1 MPTMV
6 IGGGTNLI
14 VSDEGFRGIVLRYRA
29 EALLA
34 ANGRVVA
41 QAGAVLQD
49 LVDFTIDRGLKG
61 LETLSGI
68 PGSVGAAV
76 YGNAGAYG
84 HSISERVVKVQFFDG
99 QGVRVFG
106 NEECEFRYRESIF
119 KRRKEW
125 IIFSTQLLL
134 DEADAGELR
143 KVADDILKVRN
154 EKFPVTMKCA
164 GSIFKNLLLRELPPA
179 VQAEVPEKVVRE
191 GKIPAAWFLEQVGA
205 KGMSRGEIRVADY
218 HANLIYNTGSGT
230 AADLRA
236 VIDELKARVR
246 ARFGIEIEEEVQYVG
261 MVRGR
266 GWGQGLGRLAL
277 RAVAVCFAL
286 PLFAVDLHQAVRSG
300 DLDVVKELVGRGEDV
315 NDRDTMG
322 ATPLHDAAWSGRLEI
337 AAFLL
342 ERGADVRAKHAE
354 GGSEPLAYAV
364 IKNNREMAEL
374 LLSKG
379 ADVKA
384 VDKSGATPLH
394 LAADRGYREIAELLI
409 AKGADVNSRDRGGA
423 SPLDEAAVRGHGAI
437 IELLIEHG
445 ARADEE
451 SPENG
456 STPLNVAA
464 AKGHREVVEALLAHG
479 ADRSKRSKW
488 GVTPLESAVRGG
500 HQEVAGVLLDGAP
513 PRDDGRAAARGGIKE
528 PAGHCRSVVAKGRES
543 ERARRVGATP
553 LHVAA
558 LKGNVAV
565 VELLLAR
572 GANADP
578 LDGDGLTPLH
588 DAALR
593 AMPPSRRCCSI
604 AGRGW
609 RSGTGRPA
617 RPRCSRRRRGA
628 GGRWSTCF
636 SSAVRMSMRRTC
648 SECRR
653 SRRRRRT
660 GTRTSRGC

>member
-1 MPTMV
+1 MPTTEEAQARLAGIPNLTVSSHTPLSRHTRFGIGGPADLYAETESVEAFIAATQAARESGLPTMV

-49 LVDFTIDRGLKG
+49 LVDFTIERGLKG

-99 QGVRVFG
+99 QSVRVFG

-218 HANLIYNTGSGT
+218 HANLIYNIGSGT

-261 MVRGR
+261 
-266 GWGQGLGRLAL
+266 W
-277 RAVAVCFAL
+277 
-286 PLFAVDLHQAVRSG
+286 
-300 DLDVVKELVGRGEDV
+300 
-315 NDRDTMG
+315 
-322 ATPLHDAAWSGRLEI
+322 
-337 AAFLL
+337 
-342 ERGADVRAKHAE
+342 
-354 GGSEPLAYAV
+354 
-364 IKNNREMAEL
+364 
-374 LLSKG
+374 
-379 ADVKA
+379 
-384 VDKSGATPLH
+384 
-394 LAADRGYREIAELLI
+394 
-409 AKGADVNSRDRGGA
+409 
-423 SPLDEAAVRGHGAI
+423 
-437 IELLIEHG
+437 
-445 ARADEE
+445 
-451 SPENG
+451 
-456 STPLNVAA
+456 
-464 AKGHREVVEALLAHG
+464 
-479 ADRSKRSKW
+479 
-488 GVTPLESAVRGG
+488 
-500 HQEVAGVLLDGAP
+500 
-513 PRDDGRAAARGGIKE
+513 
-528 PAGHCRSVVAKGRES
+528 
-543 ERARRVGATP
+543 
-553 LHVAA
+553 
-558 LKGNVAV
+558 
-565 VELLLAR
+565 
-572 GANADP
+572 
-578 LDGDGLTPLH
+578 
-588 DAALR
+588 
-593 AMPPSRRCCSI
+593 
-604 AGRGW
+604 
-609 RSGTGRPA
+609 
-617 RPRCSRRRRGA
+617 
-628 GGRWSTCF
+628 
-636 SSAVRMSMRRTC
+636 
-648 SECRR
+648 
-653 SRRRRRT
+653 
-660 GTRTSRGC
+660 